1 MSEYIETYKTVG
13 AAGFLL
19 IFIILSVIY
28 IAKYGKQAFESMLK
42 KTEELQNELRK
53 QDAEKEHFYKKQLE
67 IQKNESESRVK
78 DLRNELKEE
87 RINSEEERKKFIE
100 QLEVINRNTAKTAS
114 ILEKLENKFDS
125 LNAEIMNIKENIK

>member
-1 MSEYIETYKTVG
+1 MSEYIEAYKTAG

-19 IFIILSVIY
+19 IFIILSIAY

-42 KTEELQNELRK
+42 KTEELQSELRK
-53 QDAEKEHFYKKQLE
+53 QDAEKEQFYKERLELQKQ
-67 IQKNESESRVK
+67 ESEIRIK
-78 DLRNELKEE
+78 ELRKELKEE
-87 RINSEEERKKFIE
+87 RLNSESERKKFIE
-100 QLEVINRNTAKTAS
+100 QLEVINRNTAKTAN